1 MPIHTLAFNFPIESL
16 NTSLQVGDIIYYVPT
31 ATPVSPIPTY
41 DIGDLDN
48 VRRYGVLTAIT
59 ETATGF
65 TLTVDSILS
74 VVVDTE
80 YIMFAKEKKAN
91 TTSLLGYYAD
101 VQFVNNSKKKAELFS
116 VGSEVTE
123 SSK

>member
-1 MPIHTLAFNFPIESL
+1 MPTYVITFNLSIESL

-31 ATPVSPIPTY
+31 TNPTTSNTY
-41 DIGDLDN
+41 DIGSLNN
-48 VRRYGVLTAIT
+48 VQEYGVLTAIT
-59 ETATGF
+59 EIPGGF
-65 TLTVDSILS
+65 TLTIDSNLS
-74 VVVDTE
+74 APVATN

-101 VQFVNNSKKKAELFS
+101 IKFVNNSKKKAELFS
-116 VGSEVTE
+116 VGSEVTA

>member
-1 MPIHTLAFNFPIESL
+1 MPIHQLTFNFSIESL

-31 ATPVSPIPTY
+31 TSPGATIQTY
-41 DIGDLDN
+41 DVGDLDN
-48 VRRYGVLTAIT
+48 VREYGVLTVIT

-65 TLTVDSILS
+65 TLTVDSVLS
-74 VVVDTE
+74 IVVDTE

-101 VQFVNNSKKKAELFS
+101 IQFVNNSKEKAELFS

>member
-1 MPIHTLAFNFPIESL
+1 MPTYVITFNFSIESL

-31 ATPVSPIPTY
+31 TNPTMSNTY
-41 DIGDLDN
+41 DIGNLNN
-48 VRRYGVLTAIT
+48 VQEYGVLTAIT
-59 ETATGF
+59 EIPGGF
-65 TLTVDSILS
+65 TLTIDSNLPAP
-74 VVVDTE
+74 VVTN

-91 TTSLLGYYAD
+91 TTSILGYYAD
-101 VQFVNNSKKKAELFS
+101 IQFVNNSKEKAELFS